1 MWTPTPVQWPL
12 ERTDQPS
19 DPPEHHPCRPP
30 NAPIV
35 RGACA
40 HDCPDG
46 CSFISEVEN
55 GRVVDFY
62 ANPDHPITQ
71 GWLCAKVRP
80 YLDRVYAPD
89 RLQYPMRRSGPKGSG
104 RWQRITWD
112 DAISE
117 IAERWTGI
125 IDQYGAAAILP
136 YSFSGTLGMV
146 ENGVL
151 SARASGTASARNRT
165 ERTICD
171 AAATAACKAT
181 LGGKPGMDP
190 REILESDLI
199 LIWGHNPSSTSPHF
213 VPILRDAQRK
223 GAYVVVIDPRRT
235 RSARAADLHMRP
247 NPSTDAALALGLINL
262 IFEANRHN
270 EEFLEEHTIGWREL
284 RQRAAGYP
292 VDRVARITG
301 LDETLIVE
309 LAQRWMDARKPLVKF
324 NDGIQR
330 SQNGGQTIR
339 ALLAFPSVTG
349 HYGQKGA
356 GAFYSQSS
364 QVVWDGEAVGK
375 FSDCP
380 PQPRMVNMNRLGAV
394 LTGEA
399 ADPPIMSLYVF
410 IANPATSTPNAPKI
424 IRGLLRDDLFTV
436 VHEQFMTDTARFADI
451 VLPATSQ
458 LEVDDVVK
466 PSGHRHIHFNRA
478 AMAPLGESRGNWDV
492 QRQIAKKMGF
502 TESWFEQTNMDVARE
517 VFDATK
523 RTNRYLAGLEFDE
536 LVEKGWLPYAGTDDD
551 STFNWPNM
559 VFGTPSGK
567 IELYSEAMI
576 PLGVDPLPDYV
587 VPVELIGRESDE
599 LVLVTPAA
607 HHFVS
612 SSFANQPA
620 LRHKEGAPSLE
631 IHPVDAAARGIETGD
646 ELLIENERGW
656 CMLPAV
662 ITEDVLPGFAAS
674 TKGYWPREGLAG
686 RNVNWLTTD
695 VLSDLGNQASFH
707 SNLVRVRKLSPEEFE
722 IRLADNGLEPALA
735 TV

>member
-1 MWTPTPVQWPL
+1 MSTTQRL
-12 ERTDQPS
+12 T
-19 DPPEHHPCRPP
+19 
-30 NAPIV
+30 I

-89 RLQYPMRRSGPKGSG
+89 RLQYPLRRSGPKGSN
-104 RWQRITWD
+104 RWHRISWD

-117 IAERWTGI
+117 IACRWQEI
-125 IDQYGAAAILP
+125 IDEYGGAAILP

-146 ENGVL
+146 ENIVAANRLWNRIG
-151 SARASGTASARNRT
+151 ASGL
-165 ERTICD
+165 ERSICD
-171 AAATAACKAT
+171 AAATAACKHT

-190 REILESDLI
+190 REIAETDLV
-199 LIWGHNPSSTSPHF
+199 LIWGHNPVSTSPHF
-213 VPILRDAQRK
+213 MPLLREAQRK
-223 GAYVVVIDPRRT
+223 GTYVVVIDPRRT
-235 RSARAADLHMRP
+235 RSARSADLHVRP
-247 NPSTDAALALGLINL
+247 NPATDAALALGLIDQ
-262 IFEANRHN
+262 IFAAGRHDEAW
-270 EEFLEEHTIGWREL
+270 LDAHTVGWREL
-284 RQRAAGYP
+284 RQRAAEYP
-292 VDRVARITG
+292 IERVAQITG
-301 LDETLIVE
+301 IDQDIIVA
-309 LAQRWMDARKPLVKF
+309 LAQRWMNARAPLVKF

-339 ALLAFPSVTG
+339 AILALPAVTG
-349 HYGQKGA
+349 HYGKRGA
-356 GAFYSQSS
+356 GVFYSQSS
-364 QVVWDGEAVGK
+364 AVVWNSEAVGK
-375 FSDCP
+375 TSECP
-380 PQPRMVNMNRLGAV
+380 PQPRIINMNRLGAA

-399 ADPPIMSLYVF
+399 VDPPIKSLYVF
-410 IANPATSTPNAPKI
+410 ISNPVTSTPNTPKI
-424 IRGLLRDDLFTV
+424 IRGLLRHDLFTV

-478 AMAPLGESRGNWDV
+478 AMAPLGEARGNWEV
-492 QRQIAKKMGF
+492 QRQIAKRRGF
-502 TESWFEQTNMDVARE
+502 TEPWFDRTTMEVARE
-517 VFDATK
+517 VFDATN
-523 RTNRYLAGLEFDE
+523 RTNPYLAGIEFDE
-536 LVEKGWLPYAGTDDD
+536 LVEKGWIPYTEPDE
-551 STFNWPNM
+551 SSSFNWPDLQ
-559 VFGTPSGK
+559 FGTPSGK

-587 VPVELIGRESDE
+587 VPVEMTDRQSEE
-599 LVLVTPAA
+599 LVLVTPAG

-612 SSFANQPA
+612 STFANQPA

-631 IHPVDAAARGIETGD
+631 IHPKDAEAREIENGD

-656 CMLPAV
+656 CILRAV
-662 ITEDVLPGFAAS
+662 VTEDVVPGMAVS
-674 TKGYWPREGLAG
+674 TKGYWPQSSLAG

-695 VLSDLGNQASFH
+695 VLADLGGQASFH
-707 SNLVRVRKLSPEEFE
+707 SNLVRVRKLGPGEFE
-722 IRLADNGLEPALA
+722 ARLAESGLEPALVPA
-735 TV
+735 